1 MIVNLVDTNIVFDIV
16 YTERDRNTLAM
27 KFYREFKNLELIISA
42 TVEVECM

>member
-27 KFYREFKNLELIISA
+27 KFYREFKNLKLMIP
-42 TVEVECM
+42 TRVEVECM